1 MRFIPPRLTA
11 LSFIGLSPSGL
22 SPNRLALTVLSVVL
36 CLLALRAPAQ
46 ACALPDAALTV
57 PPSKLLHQLK
67 QDAGP
72 LLAAADD
79 YSVAMEACYDS
90 PLGPLQLAP
99 LVKQADAVAANMAAL
114 RALAEEGVR
123 ANELEFES
131 LLSSELWGDIES
143 LRVAG
148 AYGAAWGRLAAA
160 VRHVSADEKRKSMK
174 RALAAMRG
182 LTFEFKHP
190 VLVQR
195 AMYGLAT
202 AQIEAGDVETAKQ
215 TLQRLRQSLQ
225 RGGAPAFK
233 NAIDAFYQR
242 ITAVDYRPPVALF
255 GQEQTA
261 KQNNSSARL
270 SAAAAGDALGLARQA
285 VSEARPAE
293 EIAALLAPLFN
304 GSGDIAVL
312 RDALALLA
320 SDTLLLDAMT
330 YEPGPS
336 LRVMRR
342 AFATGQYGQL
352 AAAWQGVKAYHPHMP
367 TGLKRQVDYQMGVAR
382 LNLGAHKKAIG
393 HLWAARQS
401 VSEGGVAQRIDKLI
415 ALAQLSIDE
424 APTPA
429 RLQLATAYKDMP
441 PPQSNASGTPS
452 LDDLLALRA
461 RVVLARAAA
470 EARDWDA
477 ADKILTGI
485 GPSMP
490 GYQLFLGMRVRLLAE
505 AVKARLAAGQPL
517 ADAQKTGRG
526 ALALYKL
533 WLAADCP
540 PGCLTGAR
548 LPVHRAAM
556 DMVMAASLPGDG
568 FGTAFGRF
576 IEEGGDTRLVL
587 RRAIVYLVAVQD
599 APRLMALLEP
609 DAETAAAIVLGFWK
623 DYLAGLDDKSQ
634 LQGHYDWLATALGDL
649 QGRPR
654 AVLLERLIDHDLAA
668 DKALAALRHA
678 EILAAD
684 FPRRPSA
691 WFMRAAALQA
701 NQRDMEAARALS
713 ALARRTPADDPVGMG
728 ARLGLAAVFIDLDQG
743 EKACAMR
750 AKIFARPTAQDNWR
764 AAAKTFPILKGWHAT
779 TQQRCS

>member
-1 MRFIPPRLTA
+1 MRIVY
-11 LSFIGLSPSGL
+11 SGL
-22 SPNRLALTVLSVVL
+22 LAAA
-36 CLLALRAPAQ
+36 LLGGTAPKAS
-46 ACALPDAALTV
+46 ACALPEASLTV

-67 QDAGP
+67 TAPAP
-72 LLAAADD
+72 LLAAADKF
-79 YSVAMEACYDS
+79 SVAMEACYDS

-99 LVKQADAVAANMAAL
+99 MVKQADGVAANMAAL

-123 ANELEFES
+123 ANELDFET

-160 VRHVSADEKRKSMK
+160 VRHISADEKRKAM
-174 RALAAMRG
+174 RQALASMRG

-215 TLQRLRQSLQ
+215 TLERLRQSLQ
-225 RGGAPAFK
+225 HSLRAGGAADFK
-233 NAIDAFYQR
+233 TAIDAFYAR
-242 ITAVDYRPPVALF
+242 ISAADYRPPVALF
-255 GQEQTA
+255 AEAPT
-261 KQNNSSARL
+261 KKKPRL
-270 SAAAAGDALGLARQA
+270 SKGAGDEALGLARQA
-285 VSEARPAE
+285 LTEARPAS
-293 EIAALLAPLFN
+293 EIVALLEPLFDGSADVDALQAALRLVA
-304 GSGDIAVL
+304 S
-312 RDALALLA
+312 DALLVE
-320 SDTLLLDAMT
+320 AMD
-330 YEPGPS
+330 YEPGRS
-336 LRVMRR
+336 LRIMRR
-342 AFATGQYGQL
+342 AFPTGQYGQL
-352 AAAWQGVKAYHPHMP
+352 VAAWGGVKAFHPHMP
-367 TGLKRQVDYQMGVAR
+367 PPMKRQVDYHMGVAR
-382 LNLGAHKKAIG
+382 LNLGSHKQAIT
-393 HLWAARQS
+393 HLWAARQGL
-401 VSEGGVAQRIDKLI
+401 EDGAIAKRIDKLI

-424 APTPA
+424 PPTPA
-429 RLQLATAYKDMP
+429 RLQLAAAFKDMP
-441 PPQSNASGTPS
+441 PPPPQGNATPS

-470 EARDWDA
+470 EQKQWPE

-485 GPSMP
+485 GPAMP

-505 AVKARLAAGQPL
+505 AVKARLAKGEAR
-517 ADAQKTGRG
+517 AEVQKTGRG
-526 ALALYKL
+526 AVSLYKL

-556 DMVMAASLPGDG
+556 QIVMTADLASED
-568 FGTAFGRF
+568 FGTAYGRF
-576 IEEGGDTRLVL
+576 VEEGGDRRLVL
-587 RRAIVYLVAVQD
+587 TRALGYLVAAQD

-609 DAETAAAIVLGFWK
+609 DQEAEAALVLGFWK
-623 DYLAGLDDKSQ
+623 RYLAKLPDADGLA
-634 LQGHYDWLATALGDL
+634 GHYDWLASALADL

-654 AVLLERLIDHDLAA
+654 AVLLERLIEHDLAGA
-668 DKALAALRHA
+668 KPVAALRHA
-678 EILAAD
+678 EKLAAG

-701 NQRDMEAARALS
+701 NQRNMEAARALS

-728 ARLGLAAVFIDLDQG
+728 ARLGLAALFIELQQG

-750 AKIFARPTAQDNWR
+750 IKIFARPTANDNW
-764 AAAKTFPILKGWHAT
+764 AAAAQTFPILKDWHKR
-779 TQQRCS
+779 TQALCS